1 MTAQMVVSFPPGS
14 GGLSPEEVAAI
25 LAAMDEGLMQQG
37 RITAP
42 GARGINTEIRSGRV
56 QWIPHTTIG
65 EAIFSHLFT
74 LAVVASEERG
84 WNFELAGI
92 AHALQ
97 GVRYSSDG
105 GQHYDWHVDW
115 GTGNATYRKVT
126 VVAHLSGTDE
136 FTGGHLQVATSS
148 RPVDAYQE
156 AGTVTIFPTFMLH
169 RVTPVTSGCRS
180 AAVAW
185 VLGPSFR

>member
-1 MTAQMVVSFPPGS
+1 MIVSFPPGS
-14 GGLSPEEVAAI
+14 GGLSAEEVATV
-25 LAAMDEGLMQQG
+25 LGAMDEGLMKQG

-42 GARGINTEIRSGRV
+42 GTGGLNSGIRSGKV
-56 QWIPHTTIG
+56 QWIPHETIG
-65 EAIFSHLFT
+65 TAIFSHLFT

-84 WNFELAGI
+84 WGFELSGI

-115 GTGNATYRKVT
+115 GTGNAMYRKLT
-126 VVAHLSGTDE
+126 VVAHLSGEDE
-136 FTGGHLQVATSS
+136 FSGGHLQIATGSS
-148 RPVDAYQE
+148 PFDAYQA
-156 AGTVTIFPTFMLH
+156 AGTVTVFPTFMLH
-169 RVTPVTSGCRS
+169 RVTPVTAGCRS

-185 VLGPSFR
+185 ILGPSFR